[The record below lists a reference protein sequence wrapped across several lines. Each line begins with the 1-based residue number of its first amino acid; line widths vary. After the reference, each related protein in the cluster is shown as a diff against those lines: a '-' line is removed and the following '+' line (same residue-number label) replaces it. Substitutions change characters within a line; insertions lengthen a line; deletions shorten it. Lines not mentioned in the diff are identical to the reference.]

1 MDYSC
6 DSLCKSLERERETR
20 KRLENSQDTRD
31 GAMDDGLT
39 KTKNMMVRA
48 MLPSSYFFGF
58 FIHFVECFGQVT
70 TGVNFLYFCAAN
82 AVARLG
88 IFQKY
93 QDWDGRFEGVLN
105 KK

>member
-1 MDYSC
+1 M
-6 DSLCKSLERERETR
+6 
-20 KRLENSQDTRD
+20 
-31 GAMDDGLT
+31 AMDLDQDLRYLLIFMIFHSIFA
-39 KTKNMMVRA
+39 NWA
-48 MLPSSYFFGF
+48 
-58 FIHFVECFGQVT
+58 
-70 TGVNFLYFCAAN
+70 GVNFLYFCAAN